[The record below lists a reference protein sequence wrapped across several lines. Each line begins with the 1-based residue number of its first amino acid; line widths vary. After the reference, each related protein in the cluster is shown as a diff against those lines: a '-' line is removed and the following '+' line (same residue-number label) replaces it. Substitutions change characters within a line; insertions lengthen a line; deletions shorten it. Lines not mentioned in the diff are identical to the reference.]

1 MSIKVTPNADGSYTV
16 SCEGV
21 DVVVG
26 QGADSGPTKGS
37 GDKSR
42 PDTGPDPGPIIWPDD
57 PDENDG
63 GVYAYLFVG
72 KPTSRPGLFRS
83 TARRP
88 SQLPLESPYA
98 LARLVQDELKF
109 PRARRASHQRCMC
122 VMLAAAP
129 EQPLELDAILEYLRP
144 IAESEGLR
152 IELHIAVGAVVGI
165 SSG

>member
-1 MSIKVTPNADGSYTV
+1 MSIKVTPNGDGSYTV

-26 QGADSGPTKGS
+26 QGKGS
-37 GDKSR
+37 GQTQGGGDTSQ

-57 PDENDG
+57 PDPNDG

-72 KPTSRPGLFRS
+72 KPASKPGHLRS
-83 TARRP
+83 AARRP
-88 SQLPLESPYA
+88 RQLLLESPYA
-98 LARLVQDELKF
+98 LAQIIQNELDH
-109 PRARRASHQRCMC
+109 PRVRRASYQRCVR
-122 VMLAAAP
+122 VMLSAAP

-152 IELHIAVGAVVGI
+152 IELHIAVGAVVGM
-165 SSG
+165 SPG